1 MSCRSFN
8 EITIYNMTKSKIYT
22 RGGDAGKTSLIGGS
36 RVMKCHQRLE
46 AYGTVDELSAHLG
59 LLASMLPS
67 SLSSSDESLI
77 PWIQR
82 RLFDVGTHLAMP
94 CENGAMPP
102 SAISSVQVQR
112 LEHLID
118 EIDEQLPPLRTFVLP
133 GGSQAAAQ
141 CHVCRTVCRRAERLI
156 IALAEEVPVSAE
168 LLSFVNRLS
177 DFLFVYARFINK
189 IECVDEIL
197 WQNDGD

>member
-1 MSCRSFN
+1 
-8 EITIYNMTKSKIYT
+8 MTKSKIYT

-36 RVMKCHQRLE
+36 RVKKCHQRLE

-67 SLSSSDESLI
+67 SLSDENII

-82 RLFDVGTHLAMP
+82 CLFDVGTHLAMP
-94 CENGAMPP
+94 CENEAMP
-102 SAISSVQVQR
+102 SSTISGTQVQR
-112 LEHLID
+112 LEYLID
-118 EIDEQLPPLRTFVLP
+118 ELDEQLPPLRSFVLP
-133 GGSQAAAQ
+133 GGSRAAAQ

-189 IECVDEIL
+189 IERIDEIL
-197 WQNDGD
+197 WQNDGV